1 MEISMFN
8 SKKIADWLLED
19 RLDYML
25 EAEATEEGKTGDED
39 GDDDDNIDVEKAL
52 KIVGKLEKAVA
63 EDEKLSKLVAQL
75 KTALGYE
82 EESEEDDEKPKG
94 KKEKEIEFEEL
105 G

>member
-39 GDDDDNIDVEKAL
+39 GDDDNIDVEKAL

-82 EESEEDDEKPKG
+82 EESEEDEKPKG